1 MHRVFLDIG
10 SQRTPSYAECA
21 GEWDVRAIDVIF
33 VEEKDDEINPLG
45 VKGVGEIGIVG
56 TGAAIAK
63 RGLPCHRQARARSA
77 DHARQADAGLR
88 L

>member
-21 GEWDVRAIDVIF
+21 GEWDVRVIDVIF
-33 VEEKDDEINPLG
+33 VEEKDDEINQLG

-56 TGAAIAK
+56 TAAAIAK
-63 RGLPCHRQARARSA
+63 TRSTMPPA
-77 DHARQADAGLR
+77 SACAICRSR
-88 L
+88 STS

>member
-63 RGLPCHRQARARSA
+63 RGLPCHPSACAICRS
-77 DHARQADAGLR
+77 RSTS
-88 L
+88 